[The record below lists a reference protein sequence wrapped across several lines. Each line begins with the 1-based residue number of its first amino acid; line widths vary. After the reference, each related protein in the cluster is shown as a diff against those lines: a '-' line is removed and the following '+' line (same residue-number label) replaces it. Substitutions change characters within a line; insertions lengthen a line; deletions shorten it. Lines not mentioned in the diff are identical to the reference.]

1 MVKGLLFFFCCS
13 LFFAT
18 SQAATLKVAVAAN
31 FKPLL
36 KQLKPQFEQQHS
48 IKLSLSSASTG
59 VLYAQIT
66 HGAPFDVLL
75 AADEKRPR
83 LLEQNNLIVKDSRK
97 TYAIGQLVLWHN
109 DKNGGKPNKVLLAQW
124 PDKIAVANAK
134 TAPYGL
140 AAQSVMKHLGLFDS
154 KRSQF
159 VTGSNIAQTNQFVA
173 SGNVNLGFVAL
184 AQVKGMSNYWLLPS
198 EWYLPIKQQSVI
210 LKRSKLPDESKAF
223 LSWLLSAKIQQQI
236 ASAGYALSD
245 ATLQKSVN

>member
-1 MVKGLLFFFCCS
+1 MVKGLLLFFLCCS
-13 LFFAT
+13 LSFAT
-18 SQAATLKVAVAAN
+18 SQAASLKVAVAAN

-36 KQLKPQFEQQHS
+36 KQLKPQFEKQHS
-48 IKLSLSSASTG
+48 TKLSLSSASTG

-83 LLEQNNLIVKDSRK
+83 LLENNNLIIEGSRK

-109 DKNGGKPNKVLLAQW
+109 DKNGGKPDKALLAGW
-124 PDKIAVANAK
+124 PDKIALANAK

-140 AAQSVMKHLGLFDS
+140 AAQSVLKHLGLFDS

-173 SGNVNLGFVAL
+173 SGNVKLGFVAL
-184 AQVKGMSNYWLLPS
+184 AQVQAMSNYWLLPQA
-198 EWYLPIKQQSVI
+198 WYLPIKQQAVI
-210 LKRSKLPDESKAF
+210 LKRSKLPVESKKF

-236 ASAGYALSD
+236 ATAGYALSKD
-245 ATLQKSVN
+245 VN